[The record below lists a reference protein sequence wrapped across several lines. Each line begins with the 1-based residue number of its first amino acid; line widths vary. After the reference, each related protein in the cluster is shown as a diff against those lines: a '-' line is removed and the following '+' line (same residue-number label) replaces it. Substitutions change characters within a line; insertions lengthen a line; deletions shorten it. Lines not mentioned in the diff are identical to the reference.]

1 MHFDIGEVVLLLFI
15 GVGPVKSFVPFLDA
29 TRGLSRSDQIRKAS
43 RVVLTVGVTSLLL
56 LALGQL
62 LEHLFHFSEPALIVA
77 GGLILGVLGL
87 QMVLKGT
94 DSDVDHNHQLGIVV
108 PIAVPLT
115 LNPVG
120 IAALIVLSGV
130 TAEMSDATPVL
141 LALLGILVLDM
152 VALSFAALVK
162 SPGRQIVT
170 VIEIVFGVLVVALAI
185 DVVGIGIGDFFAE
198 QPQ

>member
-1 MHFDIGEVVLLLFI
+1 
-15 GVGPVKSFVPFLDA
+15 
-29 TRGLSRSDQIRKAS
+29 
-43 RVVLTVGVTSLLL
+43 
-56 LALGQL
+56 
-62 LEHLFHFSEPALIVA
+62 
-77 GGLILGVLGL
+77 
-87 QMVLKGT
+87 
-94 DSDVDHNHQLGIVV
+94 
-108 PIAVPLT
+108 
-115 LNPVG
+115 VG